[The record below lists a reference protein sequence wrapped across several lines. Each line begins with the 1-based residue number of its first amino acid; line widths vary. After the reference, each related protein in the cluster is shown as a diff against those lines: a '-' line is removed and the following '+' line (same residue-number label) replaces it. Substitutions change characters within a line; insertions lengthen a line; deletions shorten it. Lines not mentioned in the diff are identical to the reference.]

1 MDKKHKDLLRTNRS
15 YLVEQISDLHGI
27 LDDLTESNIIN
38 ENMRQEIESKDTKD
52 NRTREFFNILP
63 KRGPKAFDLFCHSLV
78 KRHHGHVA
86 VHLDPFYAT
95 LIPEDQKTYSLRNE
109 KAGGDVKANDK
120 EFDKGFKNKNKQMG
134 KTAKEDEKTN
144 YSQPLSVPVPG
155 LSPKDP
161 FKSKENYPSSKIK
174 GTSQGTGAT
183 GESVIKSSEPGKSPG
198 KGVMNKPSAKIKP
211 LPPDK
216 DLNVENPESLL
227 PESLPDPNYAKDEV
241 FEKEE
246 EDDGADLPETAVD
259 WPTGPKL
266 DLGPFS
272 TIFKVTT
279 QAQAQAVTYRNA
291 YPMTGKRKCLVIS
304 NQHFAE
310 RYKIRSGGDNDRYR
324 FQNVMKELNFEYN
337 LTANVKKE
345 GLLAWL
351 VAERE
356 KITEDTCVFMLVI
369 MSYGSKGDILCV
381 DGDMISLQE
390 IVDMFSSKNCK
401 ALQGKP
407 KIVLVQAGGII
418 LADSSETQMDVS
430 SQTKQM
436 TSRLSR
442 LSLGSCS
449 SFSLTN
455 LGYDDENDCKGK
467 SDDTS
472 SEGASFSDPVEEE
485 NEPPSCAEGGV
496 DVNDNSDFVV
506 AVATSADDDNPAF
519 CSLFI
524 LALSYILCKY
534 SYTDHFLTILKKV
547 NRLKLDKT
555 TEERVEICQYKDA
568 LTKKLFLQPL

>member
-1 MDKKHKDLLRTNRS
+1 MDKKHKDILRTNRS
-15 YLVEQISDLHGI
+15 YLVEQISDLH
-27 LDDLTESNIIN
+27 
-38 ENMRQEIESKDTKD
+38 DTKD
-52 NRTREFFNILP
+52 NKTREFLNILP
-63 KRGPKAFDLFCHSLV
+63 KRGPRAFDWFCRSLV

-95 LIPEDQKTYSLRNE
+95 LILPEDQKTYSLRNE
-109 KAGGDVKANDK
+109 KAGGDVKTNDK

-134 KTAKEDEKTN
+134 KTAKEDEKTI
-144 YSQPLSVPVPG
+144 YTRPLSVPVPG

-161 FKSKENYPSSKIK
+161 IKSKENYPSSKIK

-272 TIFKVTT
+272 TIFK
-279 QAQAQAVTYRNA
+279 
-291 YPMTGKRKCLVIS
+291 
-304 NQHFAE
+304 
-310 RYKIRSGGDNDRYR
+310 
-324 FQNVMKELNFEYN
+324 
-337 LTANVKKE
+337 

-407 KIVLVQAGGII
+407 KIVLV
-418 LADSSETQMDVS
+418 
-430 SQTKQM
+430 
-436 TSRLSR
+436 
-442 LSLGSCS
+442 
-449 SFSLTN
+449 
-455 LGYDDENDCKGK
+455 
-467 SDDTS
+467 
-472 SEGASFSDPVEEE
+472 
-485 NEPPSCAEGGV
+485 
-496 DVNDNSDFVV
+496 
-506 AVATSADDDNPAF
+506 
-519 CSLFI
+519 
-524 LALSYILCKY
+524 
-534 SYTDHFLTILKKV
+534 

-568 LTKKLFLQPL
+568 LTKNLFLQPL

>member
-1 MDKKHKDLLRTNRS
+1 MEASLHHLSLSEVELTSVECKLKFEMDKKHKDLLRTNRS
-15 YLVEQISDLHGI
+15 YLVEQISDLH
-27 LDDLTESNIIN
+27 
-38 ENMRQEIESKDTKD
+38 DTKD

-272 TIFKVTT
+272 TIFK
-279 QAQAQAVTYRNA
+279 A

-407 KIVLVQAGGII
+407 KIVLV
-418 LADSSETQMDVS
+418 
-430 SQTKQM
+430 
-436 TSRLSR
+436 
-442 LSLGSCS
+442 
-449 SFSLTN
+449 
-455 LGYDDENDCKGK
+455 
-467 SDDTS
+467 
-472 SEGASFSDPVEEE
+472 
-485 NEPPSCAEGGV
+485 
-496 DVNDNSDFVV
+496 
-506 AVATSADDDNPAF
+506 
-519 CSLFI
+519 
-524 LALSYILCKY
+524 
-534 SYTDHFLTILKKV
+534 